1 MTTGGKLTT
10 HVLDTTREGP
20 AFGVEV
26 TLQRIDSSGDTET
39 LAQGTTNDDGRLEEP
54 LLSPDEM
61 ESGTYQ
67 LLFDVGTY
75 YDTVDADSS
84 FLETVPVRFVISDP
98 DEAYHVPLLLSP
110 GGYTTYRG
118 S

>member
-1 MTTGGKLTT
+1 MSAGLTT
-10 HVLDTTREGP
+10 HVLDTSREGP
-20 AFGVEV
+20 AAGVDV
-26 TLQRIDSSGDTET
+26 TLQRLDSSDEAET
-39 LAQGTTNDDGRLEEP
+39 INRGTTNDDGRLDEP
-54 LLSPDEM
+54 LLTPEQM

-75 YDTVDADSS
+75 YRQRSSDST
-84 FLETVPVRFVISDP
+84 FLETVPVRFIIDDA
-98 DEAYHVPLLLSP
+98 DEHYHVPLLLSP

>member
-1 MTTGGKLTT
+1 MSAELTT
-10 HVLDTTREGP
+10 HVLDTSREGP
-20 AFGVEV
+20 AEGVEV
-26 TLQRIDSSGDTET
+26 TLQRIDSAGDPET
-39 LAQGTTNDDGRLEEP
+39 VSEGTTNDDGRLDEP
-54 LLSPDEM
+54 LLTVDEM

-75 YDTVDADSS
+75 YREGPSEST
-84 FLETVPVRFVISDP
+84 FLETVPVRFVIDDP
-98 DEAYHVPLLLSP
+98 EEHYHVPLLLSP